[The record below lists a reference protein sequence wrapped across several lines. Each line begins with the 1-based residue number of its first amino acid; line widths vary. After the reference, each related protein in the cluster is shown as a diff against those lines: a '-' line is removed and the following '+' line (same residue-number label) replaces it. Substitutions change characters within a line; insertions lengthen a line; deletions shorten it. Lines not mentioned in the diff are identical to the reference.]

1 MHLDSQNWVKETSKD
16 QIIIQQKQQ
25 ITNLKSANEKLQ
37 KKIDYYENFIDNM
50 TQFEKT
56 QNILNLKAFVGMVR
70 SFI

>member
-1 MHLDSQNWVKETSKD
+1 MYLENQNWTKETSKD

-25 ITNLKSANEKLQ
+25 INNLKSTNEKLQ

-70 SFI
+70 YLI